1 MTDTRR
7 PAGLLPDLGLA
18 VVFVLGL
25 AFTAVMLADSWGPRY
40 AVLDATVG
48 ATACLLA
55 LLRRRARVRTAAAGL
70 GVAAVAV
77 AVAHLTGLPQ
87 EPGPVTALAL
97 AVLVGSVI
105 RTRPVRTAAAVGG
118 AGLLVIVGSLLASL
132 DDRHGFSAVPVLATL
147 CWLAAVAVGVAL
159 RLADAHGRATTE
171 RVRRD
176 ERLALARELHDVVAH
191 HVTGIVV
198 QAQAAQLVGAKRP
211 EKLPEMLAGIELSGT
226 DALTAMRRVVGL
238 LRDAD
243 DAAPASPGPEQLTE
257 LVARFDRHGPPVRL
271 RLPADGH
278 GWPPAS
284 DLAWP
289 PEVTTTVHR
298 IVQEALTNV
307 SRHAPHAASV
317 TVTVDRNPEGVS
329 VEVVD
334 DAPPAPAR
342 VAHRGGYGLVG
353 MRERVRTLGGTL
365 TAGPRDGRGWSVR
378 ATLPLPGRTAR

>member
-1 MTDTRR
+1 MSDTRR
-7 PAGLLPDLGLA
+7 PAGLLCDLGLA
-18 VVFVLGL
+18 VVFLLGL

-40 AVLDATVG
+40 AVLDGTVG
-48 ATACLLA
+48 ATVCLLA
-55 LLRRRARVRTAAAGL
+55 LRRRRDPVRTAAAGL

-77 AVAHLTGLPQ
+77 VVAHVAGLPQ
-87 EPGPVTALAL
+87 EPGPITGLAL

-105 RTRPVRTAAAVGG
+105 RARPVRTATAVGG
-118 AGLLVIVGSLLASL
+118 TGLLVIVGSLLTSL
-132 DDRHGFSAVPVLATL
+132 DNRHGFSAVTVFAVL

-159 RLADAHGRATTE
+159 RLTDARGRATTE

-198 QAQAAQLVGAKRP
+198 QAQAAQLVAAKRP
-211 EKLPEMLAGIELSGT
+211 AEVPAMLAGIELSGA
-226 DALTAMRRVVGL
+226 DALAAMRRVVGL
-238 LRDAD
+238 LRDTD
-243 DAAPASPGPEQLTE
+243 DAAPAPPDPEQLTD
-257 LVARFDRHGPPVRL
+257 LVARFDRLGPPVRL
-271 RLPADGH
+271 RLPAGDH
-278 GWPPAS
+278 GWPPTG

-298 IVQEALTNV
+298 IVQESLTNV
-307 SRHAPHAASV
+307 SRHAPHAGSV
-317 TVTVDRNPEGVS
+317 TVTVDRCSEGVS

-342 VAHRGGYGLVG
+342 VGHRGGYGLVG

-365 TAGPRDGRGWSVR
+365 TAGPRDGRGWAVR
-378 ATLPLPGRTAR
+378 ATLPLPARTPR